1 MLKKYSSKTQI
12 SINVR
17 LESGKSLHVAF
28 SPITGGS
35 SLYYTEDE
43 NVQMALEKHYH
54 YGTLFTGSVV
64 EHVEPKKTAEPKDKD
79 AKSSMKEI
87 TVSCADDAKDYLS
100 DRFGV
105 SRTKMRSVKAIQES
119 AHAFGVVFK
128 GLE

>member
-43 NVQMALEKHYH
+43 NVQKALEKHYH
-54 YGTLFTGSVV
+54 YGTLFTGSA
-64 EHVEPKKTAEPKDKD
+64 VEPVETKKSAEQKSEE
-79 AKSSMKEI
+79 AKPSMKEI